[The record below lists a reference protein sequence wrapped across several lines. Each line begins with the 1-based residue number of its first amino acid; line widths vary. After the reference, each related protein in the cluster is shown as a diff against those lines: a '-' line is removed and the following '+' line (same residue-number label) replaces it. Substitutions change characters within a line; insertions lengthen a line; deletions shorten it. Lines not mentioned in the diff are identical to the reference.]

1 MTKRIVDWEAIERE
15 YRAGQLSVNAIAKS
29 HGITEGAIRKK
40 ANTQGWGKRDL
51 ADAVREKVR
60 EKLVRR
66 EVRSDNAN
74 TEEII
79 DAASERGAAVIE
91 THRKDINKLR
101 EIEQQ
106 LLTELGDPDNPP
118 TKLYLAQY
126 QGQVIQQIV
135 GIAVTERAS
144 ALQALSSVQ
153 HKRIQL
159 ERQAFNL
166 DEVQRDAG
174 KCMLVVDE

>member
-15 YRAGQLSVNAIAKS
+15 YRAGVLSICAIAKA
-29 HGITEGAIRKK
+29 HGISDAAIHKK
-40 ANTQGWGKRDL
+40 AKLRGWCRDL
-51 ADAVREKVR
+51 AEQVRAKVR
-60 EKLVRR
+60 EKLVRA
-66 EVRSDNAN
+66 EVRKSNASP
-74 TEEII
+74 EEII
-79 DAASERGAAVIE
+79 DAASERGAVVIE

-106 LLTELGDPDNPP
+106 LLAELGDPDNPP

-126 QGQVIQQIV
+126 QGQVVQQIV

-166 DEVQRDAG
+166 DEAQRDAG

>member
-1 MTKRIVDWEAIERE
+1 MTKRVVDWEAIERE
-15 YRAGQLSVNAIAKS
+15 YRAGQLSVNAIAKA
-29 HGITEGAIRKK
+29 HGITEGAIRKRV
-40 ANTQGWGKRDL
+40 NTHGWGKRDL
-51 ADAVREKVR
+51 ANEVREKVR

-66 EVRSDNAN
+66 EVRKDDAN

-79 DAASERGAAVIE
+79 DAASERGALVIE
-91 THRKDINKLR
+91 THRRDINKLR
-101 EIEQQ
+101 ELEQA
-106 LLTELGDPDNPP
+106 LMAELGDPDKPP

-126 QGQVIQQIV
+126 QGQVIQKEV

-144 ALQALSSVQ
+144 ALHALAAVQ

-166 DEVQRDAG
+166 DEVDRTAG
-174 KCMLVVDE
+174 KSLVEMDI